1 MIHKNGSKCWDRKFH
16 LLCVRMSA
24 PVYVHVCMCMS
35 SFHTHINQIQRHRD
49 QGERDCG
56 VFQELY
62 EIQCNVEG
70 RGEIQDR
77 LTRSWFWK
85 TLNAIKIWHTLSR
98 GDAWHGQF
106 FLHLLKITWLLEWKM
121 IFGEPRRSKSAWEA
135 SILPSE
141 GWERTKGW

>member
-106 FLHLLKITWLLEWKM
+106 FFASFKDNLVVGMEDDFWRAQKKQICLGGFHSPKWRM
-121 IFGEPRRSKSAWEA
+121 GED
-135 SILPSE
+135 
-141 GWERTKGW
+141 